1 MQRKSRNGLI
11 VLIVI
16 LVLVALVGVLSFTT
30 GDKFGSFDESNTGN
44 PNGISNYDYDD
55 EPAPNKKAYIAAV
68 QIEGVIDSANT
79 TYNQKWILSVINELK
94 YDDNN
99 TGIAL
104 YIDSPG
110 GAVYQADEVY
120 LALKDYKKSGK
131 KIFVYMGPLAA
142 SGGYYISCAADKIY
156 ANRNTLTG
164 SIGVISSHVLDFSE
178 LLYNIGIEST
188 TIYSGD
194 NKNMGAYDEEF
205 TEEQQEIMQ
214 EICDECYEQFLSIV
228 KEERNMMDEYARKLA
243 DGRIYTASQAVRNG
257 LIDKISD
264 WDSMVRDLSYA
275 INGTPFCTV
284 KTFKYEKKLTFMEQ
298 LMTTFTGIK
307 PAIAET
313 HTAMPMYIYQK

>member
-30 GDKFGSFDESNTGN
+30 GDKFGSFNESNTGN

-131 KIFVYMGPLAA
+131 KIYVYMGPLAA

-164 SIGVISSHVLDFSE
+164 LCGFIQLTQAF
-178 LLYNIGIEST
+178 
-188 TIYSGD
+188 
-194 NKNMGAYDEEF
+194 
-205 TEEQQEIMQ
+205 
-214 EICDECYEQFLSIV
+214 
-228 KEERNMMDEYARKLA
+228 ARKA
-243 DGRIYTASQAVRNG
+243 MQNATDPSR
-257 LIDKISD
+257 
-264 WDSMVRDLSYA
+264 LS
-275 INGTPFCTV
+275 
-284 KTFKYEKKLTFMEQ
+284 
-298 LMTTFTGIK
+298 
-307 PAIAET
+307 
-313 HTAMPMYIYQK
+313 